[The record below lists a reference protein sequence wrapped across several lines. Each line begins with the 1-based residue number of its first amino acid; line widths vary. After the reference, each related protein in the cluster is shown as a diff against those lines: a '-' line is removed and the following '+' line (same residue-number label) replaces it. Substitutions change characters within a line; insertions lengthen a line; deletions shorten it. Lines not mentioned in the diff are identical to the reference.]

1 MYLDNFSKK
10 KTKPLPPLKVY
21 TTTNTPQ
28 KSIRNLIVITLQ
40 LKINLEIMDIFITLS
55 LLI

>member
-1 MYLDNFSKK
+1 MNKNKTTKK